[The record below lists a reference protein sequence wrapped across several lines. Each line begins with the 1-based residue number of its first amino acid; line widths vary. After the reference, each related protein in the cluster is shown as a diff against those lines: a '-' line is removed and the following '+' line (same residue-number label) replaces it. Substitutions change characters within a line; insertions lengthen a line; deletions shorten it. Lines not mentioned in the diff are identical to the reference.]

1 MSTESASVSENSLK
15 YSKKNIILVGGGV
28 ASRYRQRYIR
38 YVKRNWKMEKNQN
51 GEPRVRNEENTERRA
66 DCKGSVDMPLGYAVF
81 PIQKFRLLY
90 SASDALSHGTLFEEL
105 YLPMEVYNNGN
116 KR

>member
-1 MSTESASVSENSLK
+1 
-15 YSKKNIILVGGGV
+15 
-28 ASRYRQRYIR
+28 
-38 YVKRNWKMEKNQN
+38 MEKNQN
-51 GEPRVRNEENTERRA
+51 GEPRVRNSEPTEHGTGCGGGA
-66 DCKGSVDMPLGYAVF
+66 DMPLGYAAF